1 MVLGIDVQKKPIRL
15 TKHAVQRTLKYDLA
29 PELIER
35 IVWDDER
42 QREGKTKA
50 KYALKTKNGVWVAV
64 CEEYPNQ
71 IVVITIM
78 KGR

>member
-1 MVLGIDVQKKPIRL
+1 MMLGIDVQKKPIRL
-15 TKHAVQRTLKYDLA
+15 TKHAVQRALRYDLA

-35 IVWDDER
+35 MIWEGER

-50 KYALKTKNGVWVAV
+50 KYVLKAKNGVWVAV
-64 CEEYPNQ
+64 CEEYPDQ
-71 IVVITIM
+71 IIVITIT